1 MAKNQTVI
9 IKQGEINDINSKAGT
24 TLKLGEHDGY
34 VQDVEF
40 TNAQDR
46 QRDLEIK
53 ITINKDGQTTNTI
66 VRIKNF
72 FSSDFTKN
80 ISSFK
85 DIIIEGK
92 SYTINGF
99 IDGYE
104 YRTADKKGVIKG
116 SEFSDT
122 IYGTD
127 GNDKIYTNGGDD
139 IIYSSKGNDS
149 IYASK
154 DANMYVIGKEIG
166 TTKIYNTTSGDT
178 LNFEN
183 ADNIRFE
190 KIDNDLDINGVVIK
204 DWFKK
209 NNGLFDK
216 MLSEVWDSH
225 HEQHF
230 IDKNTTIIQ
239 DYMPETRKQKIYGIN
254 NMNSELIGSNYN
266 DTITS
271 NTLSDTIYG
280 NGGND
285 VIYANAKGNNE
296 TTIAYKDA
304 TNASEEAKYRPS
316 NVGNDTIYLNMKSD
330 GTDTGAL
337 KLDIAGL
344 SYDSLAKNGVFV
356 ERKGNDVII
365 KMDNVNGITG
375 SLTLKDYLKTK
386 KTVYLDNDRLKTIAD
401 FIKDHNENLLNIDFS
416 TYKKG
421 QTINGTWLDDT
432 IAGSNKN
439 DKIYTNGGND
449 VVTAG
454 KGNDSIYVDGG
465 EVTLNLNKGDG
476 VDTVYLRKPND
487 LEKLTLDFGK
497 TNSIKG
503 YERSAN
509 GKDLLI
515 NYEMSDEGEFIGK
528 YERIIIKDFFKL
540 DEDVRDRICYKYQ
553 GSENVLLNDYEYIAM
568 FGKTNSSNKITDSVY
583 RDVIFAGDKND
594 TIISNCGT
602 DEITGNKGNDRIIL
616 AGEDDKELLFQNGD
630 GADTII
636 TKDLH
641 NSTIAVDNFNY
652 SDLGFKAYKTADGDI
667 VVGDFGGYETE
678 KESYKNQTGLSF
690 DDYSSTPI
698 EYGKT
703 YDISNS
709 KMFFEKFLKNNE
721 KLGENKNNI
730 TFTGNNID
738 FNELGEYITKTNGY
752 SEDYETHKKI
762 DAFIGT
768 KKDDYIIAG
777 NKNDVTDGGA
787 GDDVIV
793 VNKGKHYVIGGEGE
807 DTLVVKN
814 IGSLNYVSGIEKLQY
829 NGKLS
834 DLYFAFNVDSEGNI
848 LEEQGFGIGNSS
860 IYSQLTNAKFK
871 NGTWFEYETPEE
883 LIVADKNGLNAQEID
898 FESIKGIIAENVG
911 KYLKTKGYSSALDLL
926 QNEQGKS
933 MKALKKDIDGLIKI
947 YKQGISGNDT
957 ITATEDHNEL
967 LQAGAGNDTYKITN
981 NIYTYNDVTIDDLS
995 GKNDTL
1001 ELTDVKKDDVHIMAG
1016 IKLKTDKK
1024 GNVIRDKK
1032 GNVQYTVNGDLYL
1045 SSDFDNDEK
1054 GTITIKNYF
1063 KNGKIENIKLGDGT
1077 TFNVNARLQEIAQ
1090 WLADNDFTSLD
1101 EALEFNSE
1109 ETLRYLNGGNA
1120 TLSGYTFDET
1130 SNNGKATYIEIA
1142 DLNKLRESVAGW
1154 TAGNGYADVNEVFQ
1168 NEKKDGDI
1176 EALISAF
1183 NNVDWNIA

>member
-9 IKQGEINDINSKAGT
+9 IKQGEINDINPKAGT

-34 VQDVEF
+34 VQDVKF

-53 ITINKDGQTTNTI
+53 ITINKDGKTTDTI

-85 DIIIEGK
+85 DIIIDDE

-99 IDGYE
+99 IDGFE
-104 YRTADKKGVIKG
+104 YSAADKKGVING
-116 SEFSDT
+116 SAFNDT

-127 GNDKIYTNGGDD
+127 GNDKIYTNGGEDTV
-139 IIYSSKGNDS
+139 YLSKGNDS
-149 IYASK
+149 IYGGQ
-154 DANMYVIGKEIG
+154 DADKYVINSEIG
-166 TTKIYNTTSGDT
+166 TTKIYNTTKDDI
-178 LNFEN
+178 LNFKN
-183 ADNIRFE
+183 ADSIRFE
-190 KIDNDLDINGVVIK
+190 KNDNDLDINGVIIK

-209 NNGLFDK
+209 NNGQYGK
-216 MLSEVWDSH
+216 MLSEVWDK
-225 HEQHF
+225 EGNPNY
-230 IDKNTTIIQ
+230 INENTTILQ
-239 DYMPETRKQKIYGIN
+239 DYRPENRGQKIIGIN
-254 NMNSELIGSNYN
+254 NMNSEIQGSDYN
-266 DTITS
+266 DKISS

-285 VIYANAKGNNE
+285 TIYANAKGNNE

-304 TNASEEAKYRPS
+304 TNASEEAKYSPA
-316 NVGNDTIYLNMKSD
+316 NIGNDTIYLNMKSD
-330 GTDTGAL
+330 GTNTGSL

-344 SYDSLAKNGVFV
+344 SYDSLAENGVFV
-356 ERKGNDVII
+356 ERKGNDIII
-365 KMDNVNGITG
+365 KMDNANGVSG

-386 KTVYLDNDRLKTIAD
+386 KTVFLDNDRLKTIAD
-401 FIKDHNENLLNIDFS
+401 FIKEHNENLLNIDFS
-416 TYKKG
+416 TSKKG
-421 QTINGTWLDDT
+421 QTINGTWFDDT
-432 IAGSNKN
+432 ITGSNKN

-454 KGNDSIYVDGG
+454 KGNDIIYVDGG
-465 EVTLNLNKGDG
+465 NVTLNFNKGDG
-476 VDTVYLRKPND
+476 FDTVYLRKPND
-487 LEKLTLDFGK
+487 LEKLTLDFGE

-509 GKDLLI
+509 GRDLLI
-515 NYEMSDEGEFIGK
+515 NYEMSAEGEFIGK
-528 YERIIIKDFFKL
+528 YDRIIIKDFFKL

-553 GSENVLLNDYEYIAM
+553 GSENVLLDDYEYIAM
-568 FGKTNSSNKITDSVY
+568 FGKTNSSSKITDSMY
-583 RDVIFAGDKND
+583 RDVIFAGNKND
-594 TIISNCGT
+594 TIISNGGI

-616 AGEDDKELLFQNGD
+616 AGADDKELLFQNGD

-641 NSTIAVDNFNY
+641 NATISVDNFNY
-652 SDLGFKAYKTADGDI
+652 MDSGFKAYKTADGDI
-667 VVGDFGGYETE
+667 IVGDFGGYATE

-690 DDYSSTPI
+690 DDYSSVPI

-721 KLGENKNNI
+721 MLGENKNNLSFAGI
-730 TFTGNNID
+730 NNVD
-738 FNELGEYITKTNGY
+738 FDELGEYITKANGE
-752 SEDYETHKKI
+752 SRDSDTMKKI
-762 DAFIGT
+762 EAFIGT
-768 KKDDYIIAG
+768 DKDDYIIAG
-777 NKNDVTDGGA
+777 NKNDLVDGGA

-814 IGSLNYVSGIEKLQY
+814 IGSLNYVSGVETIQY

-860 IYSQLTNAKFK
+860 IYNQLTNAKFK

-883 LIVADKNGLNAQEID
+883 LIVADKNGLNAQEVD

-911 KYLKTKGYSSALDLL
+911 KYLSTKGYSSALDLL

-957 ITATEDHNEL
+957 ITANEEHYEL

-1001 ELTDVKKDDVHIMAG
+1001 ELTDVEKDDVHIMAG
-1016 IKLKTDKK
+1016 IKLKTNKK

-1054 GTITIKNYF
+1054 GMITIKNYF

-1077 TFNVNARLQEIAQ
+1077 TYNVNARLQEIAQ
-1090 WLADNDFTSLD
+1090 WLADNNFTSLD
-1101 EALEFNSE
+1101 EAFEYNSE
-1109 ETLRYLNGGNA
+1109 ATLRYLNGVTA
-1120 TLSGYTFDET
+1120 IL
-1130 SNNGKATYIEIA
+1130 SNNKAETIGTEIA
-1142 DLNKLRESVAGW
+1142 DLNQLRESVAGW
-1154 TAGNGYADVNEVFQ
+1154 IAGNDFADVNEVFQ
-1168 NEKKDGDI
+1168 NDKKAGDI
-1176 EALISAF
+1176 EALVSAF
-1183 NNVDWNIA
+1183 NNVNRNIM